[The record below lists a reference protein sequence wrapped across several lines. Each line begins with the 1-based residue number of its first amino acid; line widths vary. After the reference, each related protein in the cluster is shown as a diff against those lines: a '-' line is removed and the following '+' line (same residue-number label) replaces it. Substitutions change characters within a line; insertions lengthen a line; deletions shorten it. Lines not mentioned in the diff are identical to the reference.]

1 MDFFPCNVSSHSLLR
16 TLLTSLF
23 ILSGCA
29 ITPCLK
35 SYEVLG
41 QFEGWDYTINFT
53 GEMEK
58 RREFKR

>member
-1 MDFFPCNVSSHSLLR
+1 MLVHIVCFALSAYIFVHFIRMCYHS
-16 TLLTSLF
+16 
-23 ILSGCA
+23 
-29 ITPCLK
+29 CLK

-58 RREFKR
+58 EESLRDRDTSKN